1 MTVKRFIF
9 AAIVAIL
16 LVGFSQS
23 AVLFADDQVDIN
35 SASAEQLKK
44 LPGINEGVALMIM
57 GARPFS
63 NPDELVAK
71 KILTQE
77 DYEKIKKSVTAR
89 EVKKPAVR

>member
-1 MTVKRFIF
+1 MKRFLF
-9 AAIVAIL
+9 AAIVALFVIS
-16 LVGFSQS
+16 VGQP
-23 AVLFADDQVDIN
+23 AVLWADDPVDLN

-44 LPGINEGVALMIM
+44 LPGVTEGVALMIM

-77 DYEKIKKSVTAR
+77 DYEKIKKSVTAK
-89 EVKKPAVR
+89 EVKKPAPR

>member
-1 MTVKRFIF
+1 MKRFLF
-9 AAIVAIL
+9 AAIIAIFL
-16 LVGFSQS
+16 TGFGGSV
-23 AVLFADDQVDIN
+23 VLWADDPVDLN

-44 LPGINEGVALMIM
+44 LPGVTEGVALMIM

-77 DYEKIKKSVTAR
+77 DYEKIKNSVTAK
-89 EVKKPAVR
+89 EVKKPAPR